1 MQEQVSPWG
10 GGGGCV
16 VVGNSGGDGHDC
28 SKYGRG
34 DVSEG
39 DC

>member
-1 MQEQVSPWG
+1 MQEPHP
-10 GGGGCV
+10 GGCV

>member
-1 MQEQVSPWG
+1 MCVGRDG
-10 GGGGCV
+10 GGGGD
-16 VVGNSGGDGHDC
+16 NR

-39 DC
+39 DSVKDKNET